1 MFLSSCGSPKGS
13 DEQKELNFSMD
24 SSPVTIDPQLVSD
37 TGSSM
42 VVKFFT
48 STLYEYNQDRELVP
62 GLADSFEESDDGLKV
77 TYHLKN
83 GIKWSDGNEI
93 TAEDF
98 VCGFQRLADPE
109 TKSNSVYLMTDC
121 CMVKN
126 AQQVS
131 TGKMPVS
138 ELGVSAPDHKTF
150 VVELEQP
157 CPYLNSLFSLT
168 TFSPCSRDFLG
179 SCGDEY
185 ATKPDTVLSSGP
197 YILDRYEPIASQI
210 HLYKNPYYYGAD
222 KIEMQGINIQVVGDT
237 QQAMMCY
244 ESGALD
250 IIRVSGELAELAE
263 GDEELE
269 SFSTAAVYKLELNHK
284 TNKFLKNRNIR
295 LALAKSIDRESIAK
309 NVLRLGYLPMTRVIP
324 TGFYKEDNGN
334 DFAQDA
340 AMYDEYMKCDA
351 EQAAQYWAKGLSEVG
366 ESSAKLD
373 ICCNSAYS
381 KVVEAIK
388 QQAEKTLP
396 GLEITIT
403 VLPPKEWMQK
413 LSEGTGY
420 DIILNSWVADYSDPT
435 ALFQSCLN
443 TENTNGYSS
452 DEFSELYS
460 RSITARGAQRDS
472 ILHDAETLLMKDIA
486 LIPLFSGE
494 SCYLVANGVSGLH
507 LSPTGSEPIVTGFKK
522 EMK

>member
-1 MFLSSCGSPKGS
+1 MTLGSCGNSEGS
-13 DEQKELNFSMD
+13 DKQKELNFSID

-37 TGSSM
+37 TGSAM
-42 VVKFFT
+42 VVSFFT

-62 GLADSFEESDDGLKV
+62 GLAESYEESDDGLKV
-77 TYHLKN
+77 TYHLKD
-83 GIKWSDGNEI
+83 GIKWSDGKEI

-98 VCGFQRLADPE
+98 VCSFQRLAAPE
-109 TKSNSVYLMTDC
+109 TKSNSVYLITDC
-121 CMVKN
+121 CAVKN
-126 AQQVS
+126 ALKVS

-150 VVELEQP
+150 VIELEQS
-157 CPYLNSLFSLT
+157 CPYLNSLLSLT
-168 TFSPCSRDFLG
+168 AFSPCNRDFLG

-185 ATKPDTVLSSGP
+185 ATKPDTVLSCGP

-222 KIEMQGINIQVVGDT
+222 SIDMPGINIQVVGDT

-263 GDEELE
+263 GDDELE
-269 SFSTAAVYKLELNHK
+269 SFSTAAVFKLEINHK
-284 TNKFLKNRNIR
+284 NNKFLKNRNIR
-295 LALAKSIDRESIAK
+295 LALAKSIDRESITK

-324 TGFYKEDNGN
+324 TGFYKEENGN
-334 DFAQDA
+334 DFAQDTSK
-340 AMYDEYMKCDA
+340 YDEYMKCDPTM
-351 EQAAQYWAKGLSEVG
+351 AAQYWAKGLSELG
-366 ESSAKLD
+366 ESSVKLD
-373 ICCNSAYS
+373 ICCNSSYS
-381 KVVEAIK
+381 NIVEVIK

-403 VLPPKEWMQK
+403 LLPAKEWMHRI
-413 LSEGTGY
+413 STGTDY

-452 DEFSELYS
+452 DEFSELYNQ
-460 RSITARGAQRDS
+460 SITARGAQRDS
-472 ILHDAETLLMKDIA
+472 ILHDAEEQLMKDVA
-486 LIPLFSGE
+486 FIPLFSAE
-494 SCYLVANGVSGLH
+494 SCYLVAKEVSGLQ

-522 EMK
+522 ELR